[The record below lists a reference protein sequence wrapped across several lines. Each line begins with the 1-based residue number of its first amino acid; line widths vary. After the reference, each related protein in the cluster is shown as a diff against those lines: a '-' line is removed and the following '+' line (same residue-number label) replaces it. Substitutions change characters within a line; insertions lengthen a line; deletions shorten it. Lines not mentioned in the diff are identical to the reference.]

1 MEWRLFS
8 FIFLNFYFRLFGAA
22 TQLVILPPQIAW
34 EGQIGGIL
42 MLRYS
47 IICISGLAIFD
58 LNEICHRFKKNIIA
72 KSDKKNAHM

>member
-1 MEWRLFS
+1 ML
-8 FIFLNFYFRLFGAA
+8 INHYPIKLLAVGAA

-47 IICISGLAIFD
+47 IICISGLVIFD
-58 LNEICHRFKKNIIA
+58 LNGRGEKRSA
-72 KSDKKNAHM
+72 LEAV